1 MKQVYRLNIQVQGTK
16 NSPNHIG
23 QLAFGYK
30 INEITWRVKT
40 YFGKVIELF
49 DDEINNIFN
58 VVPLKNPTW

>member
-1 MKQVYRLNIQVQGTK
+1 MQKVYRLNIQVQGTK

-40 YFGKVIELF
+40 HFNKVIELF
-49 DDEINNIFN
+49 DDEINSIFELTN
-58 VVPLKNPTW
+58 LKQPQW